1 VYYVN
6 KIGGFVVGDSP
17 SAFLSRSKSGE
28 PDQFTLKRVS
38 VNEKSLSAPL
48 AISKTGHASAEDPD
62 VGRFKDDF
70 KD

>member
-6 KIGGFVVGDSP
+6 EIGGSVVGDSV
-17 SAFLSRSKSGE
+17 SAFLSHSRSGE
-28 PDQFTLKRVS
+28 PDRITLKRVS

-48 AISKTGHASAEDPD
+48 AISKTGHASTEDP
-62 VGRFKDDF
+62 DDF

>member
-6 KIGGFVVGDSP
+6 DIGGFIVCDSA
-17 SAFLSRSKSGE
+17 SVFLSHSKSGE
-28 PDQFTLKRVS
+28 PDRVTLNRVS

-48 AISKTGHASAEDPD
+48 AISKTGHAPTEDP
-62 VGRFKDDF
+62 DDF